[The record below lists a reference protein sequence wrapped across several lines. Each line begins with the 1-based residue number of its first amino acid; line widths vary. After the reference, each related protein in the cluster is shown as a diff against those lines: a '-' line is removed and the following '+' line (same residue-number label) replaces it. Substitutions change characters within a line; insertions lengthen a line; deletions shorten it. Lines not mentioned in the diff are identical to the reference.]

1 MNALLTVILL
11 AQVAGGAVTP
21 PGTPPAPPP
30 VIQSAVA
37 TPAPAAGA
45 AEVAAPA
52 GAPVAAPSVVP
63 VPQAQAPMAQ
73 EPQQPQGGG
82 WQMLIF
88 FAVMI
93 LVFWLLIIRP
103 QQKQKKKQEEFLT
116 SLKSGDKV
124 VTAAGFIGRIVSI
137 DGDEVSLELAK
148 EVRVRVVKSSIA
160 QRQGDGETKP
170 A

>member
-11 AQVAGGAVTP
+11 AQVAGGTATP

-30 VIQSAVA
+30 VVQSAVPA
-37 TPAPAAGA
+37 AAPAAGA
-45 AEVAAPA
+45 VMVAAPA
-52 GAPVAAPSVVP
+52 GAPVAAPAVVP
-63 VPQAQAPMAQ
+63 FPQAPMAQ
-73 EPQQPQGGG
+73 EPAQPQGGG